1 MGIKTY
7 KTLKNAL
14 STDISNRENNV
25 KEKAKK
31 ICERRKRD
39 AQRIQNEIARIEPQV
54 ADLKTV
60 ISKIEETV
68 GVASTDACQKI
79 KNKCNDL
86 SNMLDGYLHAGNS
99 LAGRLSNQKIRVLA
113 FGEKSQGKSLFT
125 TLYTDIKNG
134 NIITVKKSGM
144 DKDLTGAISI
154 IVHKEKVLP
163 DKPEIRVYFKKEDE
177 ILQLVNQCLRDLRPL
192 GLLLPHT
199 KEDGTYASWE
209 KLMRVVQNAP
219 DGCSNT
225 DKIEAYEKINNLQ
238 NIETTVDF
246 LSKTELLKSVFKA
259 ESNLS
264 NAGQNDKVI
273 SLQELPEY
281 NNMQHEGIQRYMAV
295 DHIDIGVDLQ
305 HNGMFE
311 NFEIC
316 DSKGMSVE
324 AGGSMMNDLL
334 YKEMNSS
341 DAVFSIKL
349 AGRGLNASKF
359 YQDLN
364 NKLTSAWKGI
374 HPENLELK
382 HFAIVNVVQGF
393 PDEESKALAEQIDK
407 LKVANCIYVGSLR
420 DGVEQEGEKIEAKTF
435 ANCVILD
442 MLEKIAES
450 TERLDQKLIADCS
463 RLAENIETTKKE
475 LKDLLEGLGE
485 YKDYSWSTILLN
497 SISTLA
503 QNAIDK
509 IVKKAKENEIG
520 IDTFGKE
527 TINVPGQNPS
537 QHATQVNYSNDEEEE
552 EEEEDAQD
560 ANTNAADRMNDSNK
574 VREQL
579 ENNKNITIDEKE
591 KNRHIYKM
599 ITGVDANSDK
609 LTLSDISVVKE
620 ALNYILEN
628 KIRPYAG
635 SSQITPSNIEE
646 KDYVGKKN
654 VLGTVHNIGE
664 YIDNVSGRLYSL
676 IYNNINVLYGP
687 SKVIEDI
694 GKDELFNILWKEF
707 KLDKL
712 YGELP
717 GTLEE
722 CANKNPNGIGQWKMF
737 YEERDQTLPSDPIQ
751 PLFSFNILREYFQR
765 MDDKNPSAN
774 ETLLENKKQ
783 VVVWDVLKD
792 SIYEA
797 YSRYEFATR
806 VNQKLVDEKRVKD
819 IIWKKI
825 IGDLQAPDIEE
836 RLFPLYMEKL
846 NENDANVLEKAEI
859 ITAEQREFHKTS
871 ALWKELFVQKRR
883 LSEMT
888 INKLN

>member
-7 KTLKNAL
+7 KMLKKTL
-14 STDISNRENNV
+14 STDINSRENNV
-25 KEKAKK
+25 KEKAQK

-39 AQRIQNEIARIEPQV
+39 AKKIQNQIAKIEPQV
-54 ADLKTV
+54 AELKTV
-60 ISKIEETV
+60 IGKIEDTV
-68 GVASTDACQKI
+68 GFVATDACQKI
-79 KNKCNDL
+79 KSKCNDL
-86 SNMLDGYLHAGNS
+86 KNMLDRYLHTGNS
-99 LAGRLSNQKIRVLA
+99 LAVRLSNQKIRVLA

-125 TLYTDIKNG
+125 KLYTGIEDD
-134 NIITVKKSGM
+134 NIITVKQMGM

-154 IVHKEKVLP
+154 IVHKEKLLP
-163 DKPEIRVYFKKEDE
+163 DNPKIKVYFKKEDE
-177 ILQLVNQCLRDLRPL
+177 ILQLVNQCLRDLKPL
-192 GLLLPHT
+192 GLCLPNT

-209 KLMRVVQNAP
+209 KLMLVVQNAP
-219 DGCSNT
+219 DDCPNT
-225 DKIEAYEKINNLQ
+225 AKAQAYEKINNLQ

-259 ESNLS
+259 ESDLS
-264 NAGQNDKVI
+264 NAGQGDKII
-273 SLQELPEY
+273 SLKDLPEY
-281 NNMQHEGIQRYMAV
+281 NNMQHKGIQRYMAV

-349 AGRGLNASKF
+349 AGGALNASKF

-364 NKLTSAWKGI
+364 NKLTSAWKGTR
-374 HPENLELK
+374 PENLELK
-382 HFAIVNVVQGF
+382 HFAIVNIVNGF
-393 PDEESKALAEQIDK
+393 PDEESNVLAEQIDK
-407 LKVANCIYVGSLR
+407 LKVANCIYVGALL
-420 DGVEQEGEKIEAKTF
+420 DGVKQEGEEIEAKTF

-450 TERLDQKLIADCS
+450 TEQLDQKLIADCS
-463 RLAENIETTKKE
+463 KMAENIETTKKE

-527 TINVPGQNPS
+527 TKSTSGQDQS
-537 QHATQVNYSNDEEEE
+537 QHATQINPSDDEEEE
-552 EEEEDAQD
+552 EEDTKE
-560 ANTNAADRMNDSNK
+560 ANPNVADRMNNNK
-574 VREQL
+574 VKEQL

-599 ITGVDANSDK
+599 ITGVDADSDK

-628 KIRPYAG
+628 KIRPFAG
-635 SSQITPSNIEE
+635 SSQITPLSNIEE

-664 YIDNVSGRLYSL
+664 YIDNVSGRLYTL
-676 IYNNINVLYGP
+676 IYKNINILYGP
-687 SKVIEDI
+687 SKTIEDI

-717 GTLEE
+717 DTLKE
-722 CANKNPNGIGQWKMF
+722 CANKNPIGIGQWKMF
-737 YEERDQTLPSDPIQ
+737 YEETDQTLPSDPIQ

-783 VVVWDVLKD
+783 IVVWDILKD

-836 RLFPLYMEKL
+836 RLLPLYMEKL
-846 NENDANVLEKAEI
+846 NENDDSLLEKAEI
-859 ITAEQREFHKTS
+859 ITAKQRELHKTS
-871 ALWKELFVQKRR
+871 ALWKELFIQKQR
-883 LSEMT
+883 LSE
-888 INKLN
+888 ISISKLN